1 MKRLLIALLLIF
13 PLSASAFDQP
23 QKDAL
28 KAAVL
33 AEPTIADC
41 VTGGNDVCVAD
52 WLNTASAFVVW
63 RTRVTQEEYQTA
75 VSTAGLTFDW
85 SGTGG
90 YIARSQGERDAWRT
104 MFSSGGVNPSNGNV
118 ILAFNDIFSGTGAG
132 AINNRNHL
140 LALSKRVAIQAEKAL
155 ATGTGTTTTPGLL
168 TWEGRVSIN
177 DIPGI
182 MGR

>member
-1 MKRLLIALLLIF
+1 MKIIALLLLAF
-13 PLSASAFDQP
+13 SLSASAFDQP

-52 WLNTASAFVVW
+52 WLNSASLFIVW

-75 VSTAGLTFDW
+75 VSTGGLTFDW

-104 MFSSGGVNPSNGNV
+104 MFSSGSVNPSNSNV
-118 ILAFNDIFSGTGAG
+118 ILAFNDIFSGSGAG
-132 AINNRNHL
+132 AINNRTHL
-140 LALSKRVAIQAEKAL
+140 AALSKRFASMAEKTL
-155 ATGTGTTTTPGLL
+155 STGTGTTLAPGTL

-177 DIPGI
+177 DIPAI